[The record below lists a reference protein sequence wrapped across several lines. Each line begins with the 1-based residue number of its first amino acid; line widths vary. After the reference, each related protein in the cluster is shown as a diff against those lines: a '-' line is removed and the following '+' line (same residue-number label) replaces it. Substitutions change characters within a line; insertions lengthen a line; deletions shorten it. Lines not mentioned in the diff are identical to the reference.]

1 MMLTNAQIAQAVAKV
16 ENSVLTEWVA
26 SIVCLAILIHAS
38 TVTVLLMRILLERCV
53 TVNQIGRA
61 KSVIWWITVIPIHVP
76 MATDVPTKR
85 TDSVVIIR
93 VYHPLV
99 ETTERAG
106 PSTDLMHVI
115 VQVDI

>member
-1 MMLTNAQIAQAVAKV
+1 MAHTVAKV
-16 ENSVLTEWVA
+16 ETSVLTKWVV
-26 SIVCLAILIHAS
+26 SIVCLATLIHAS
-38 TVTVLLMRILLERCV
+38 MVFVLLMRILLKRCV
-53 TVNQIGRA
+53 AVNQNGQA

-85 TDSVVIIR
+85 TDSVVIIP

-99 ETTERAG
+99 EITERAG

-115 VQVDI
+115 VQVGI